1 MWKPRGYEAPEWNNA
16 TDIMIDQARQI
27 GNLKARIEK
36 RKIRGGVM
44 GKELSGGVMRLISE
58 STGASPNR
66 ATTSDKPTDNNAVIG
81 GGK

>member
-36 RKIRGGVM
+36 RKKRDEAYIKLR
-44 GKELSGGVMRLISE
+44 EYQ
-58 STGASPNR
+58 N
-66 ATTSDKPTDNNAVIG
+66 NNAQ
-81 GGK
+81 